1 MTNNELRDL
10 LSELSLQEKIDQ
22 LLQISGAYYY
32 NDQNVILTGPCED
45 SGVKIED
52 ARRAGSII
60 NATSAGFAKTIQS
73 THMKTCSKNIPLIF
87 MADVINGYKTILPA
101 PIAQA
106 CSFDPSLVE
115 AGASVAAAEA
125 SAAGVM
131 VTFSPMVDLVND
143 SRWGRVMESAGED
156 PYLSC
161 VMAKAMVEG
170 YQGEDCSKPGRIAS
184 CVKHFAGY
192 GAPMGGRDY
201 DNCELSPHTLIEDYL
216 PSYRAA
222 VDAGCEMVMT
232 SYNLLNR
239 VPTTSS
245 KALIKDT
252 LRKSWDFSG
261 VVISD
266 WASIAEMVTHGLC
279 AHEKEAAFAAFRAG
293 VDIDMGTSCYSNYL
307 AELVE
312 SGKITEESIDSAV
325 LRVLELK
332 NKLGLFENPY
342 KDMDELTEQKLF
354 LCDEHRK
361 IARNLAIESFVLL
374 KNEDAIL
381 PLKKDQRVVHAGPFL
396 DSQDLCSSWSL
407 FAQKDTTISV
417 KQGIENNTGISGY
430 MLCAG
435 EEFNQDFFDSVSSAE
450 KVVLYIG
457 EPSSMSGESRSRAML
472 SLPDSHM
479 QLLRDV
485 YKLNKSI
492 ITVVFG
498 GRPLEIQEITEK
510 SKAVIYAWLPGTEG
524 GNALTEVLYGDAVP
538 SGKLSMSIPRCV
550 GQMPLSY
557 RRCST
562 GRPYNGSAYCNGY
575 IDVLP
580 TPLFPFGYGLSY
592 TTFSYGPVSLSE
604 DTVRPGMPVNA
615 QCVIKNTGFLR
626 GTETVQLYIRDC
638 VASVVRP
645 IKELKGFQRITLDP
659 GEEFTVS
666 FSITEEML
674 KFYNKDYEFKAEN
687 GEFIAFIG
695 DSSDTENKQLFYF
708 NDYGNE

>member
-201 DNCELSPHTLIEDYL
+201 DNCELSPLTLIEDYL
-216 PSYRAA
+216 PAYKAA
-222 VDAGCEMVMT
+222 VDAGCELVMT

-245 KALIKDT
+245 RELIKDT
-252 LRKSWDFSG
+252 LRESWDFNG

-266 WASIAEMVTHGLC
+266 WASIAEMITHGLC
-279 AHEKEAAFAAFRAG
+279 TDEREAAFAAFRAG
-293 VDIDMGTSCYSNYL
+293 VDIDMGTSCYSNSL
-307 AELVE
+307 AQLVE
-312 SGKITEESIDSAV
+312 SGEIKEAEIDSAV
-325 LRVLELK
+325 FRVLELK

-342 KDMDELTEQKLF
+342 KDMDEVAEQNLF
-354 LCDEHRK
+354 LCDKHRQ
-361 IARNLAIESFVLL
+361 IARNLALESFVLL
-374 KNEDAIL
+374 KNEGAIL
-381 PLKKDQRVVHAGPFL
+381 PLKKDQKVIHTGPFL

-407 FAQKDTTISV
+407 FAQKDSTVSV
-417 KQGIENNTGISGY
+417 KQGIESHKEISEY
-430 MLCAG
+430 MLYAG
-435 EEFNQDFFDSVSSAE
+435 EEFNDEFYNCVASAE

-457 EPSSMSGESRSRAML
+457 EPSSMSGESRSRANL
-472 SLPDSHM
+472 TLPDSHM
-479 QLLRDV
+479 QLLRNV
-485 YKLNKSI
+485 YKLNKEI

-498 GRPLEIQEITEK
+498 GRPLEIQELTEK

-524 GNALTEVLYGDAVP
+524 GNALAEMLYGDAVP

-557 RRCST
+557 RRFST
-562 GRPYNGSAYCNGY
+562 GRPYNGSDYCNGY

-580 TPLFPFGYGLSY
+580 TPLFSFGYGLSY
-592 TTFSYGPVSLSE
+592 TEFSYGPVLLSGY
-604 DTVRPGMPVNA
+604 TVSPGLPITA
-615 QCVIKNTGFLR
+615 QCIIKNTGFFR

-638 VASVVRP
+638 VALVVRP
-645 IKELKGFQRITLDP
+645 IKELKGFKRITLDP

-674 KFYNKDYEFKAEN
+674 KFYNRDYEFKAEK
-687 GEFIAFIG
+687 GEFFVFIG
-695 DSSDTENKQLFYF
+695 DSSDTENKQLFYYDD
-708 NDYGNE
+708 NK